1 MRRLGSPLPFML
13 PVRSVLWP
21 LLELA
26 SSIGRIGIK
35 VERLLERRK
44 GIGTHSNYNN
54 EAIRKIATTI
64 RSSNLHVSGSKVK
77 ESRSSEKSSEIERIG
92 T

>member
-1 MRRLGSPLPFML
+1 ML

-54 EAIRKIATTI
+54 EATISFRKIATTI